1 MQTISATAIEEK
13 LSELENQ
20 YANEF
25 EYEASFTRLQIIW
38 QEIKEL
44 RRTLA
49 CQIILGKE
57 EVRND
62 FCV

>member
-25 EYEASFTRLQIIW
+25 KNEAGYKKLQVIW
-38 QEIKEL
+38 QEIKDL
-44 RRTLA
+44 RGVLDNQTMLNRED
-49 CQIILGKE
+49 G
-57 EVRND
+57 RND
-62 FCV
+62 FCS